1 MRDDVSVLRRHL
13 SRQIAHWGIAGTR
26 LADIESLAAPQAWRS
41 LERYTGQRLRAQ
53 FTDAV
58 KELERDGQGLLAAVR
73 SAATQAELLA
83 LTVKVRAFKSRYL
96 RIETA
101 LDFYADA
108 INSRTNPEMG
118 ALLRSCDLLVDR
130 AMKDVLVPLGK
141 PVPPVV
147 TFADQGRGA
156 LILKYALRLWD
167 PALQSYVAAIKITR
181 HALRNGTSLMHEAG
195 HQISAIIGWN
205 DELREALSSEL
216 GSSGLADC
224 WQAWASEIAADA
236 FAFVFTGYASVC
248 ALHDVVAD
256 EPRAVFRYAPDDPHP
271 ISFLRVLLGVEMC
284 RRTFGAGPWDELAEV
299 WQLTYPIHASLA
311 VGELLRS
318 SQAVLPLIADVVL
331 KRPYRAFAGKA
342 LSDLVNP
349 KKVSPAALQELE
361 QTVGPALFL
370 SSYWVTQDPM
380 RLLALT
386 GLKSAVSGAPSAQSL
401 RQQQSWMLRLGDSL
415 AAA

>member
-1 MRDDVSVLRRHL
+1 MRNQVSVLRRHL

-58 KELERDGQGLLAAVR
+58 KELERDGQALLFAVR
-73 SAATQAELLA
+73 SASTQSELLQ
-83 LTVKVRAFKSRYL
+83 LSTKVRAFKSRYL

-118 ALLRSCDLLVDR
+118 ALLRSCDALVDR
-130 AMKDVLVPLGK
+130 AMKDVLLPLGK

-167 PALQSYVAAIKITR
+167 PAIQSYVAAIKITR
-181 HALRNGTSLMHEAG
+181 HALHNGTSLLHEAG
-195 HQISAIIGWN
+195 HQISALIGWN
-205 DELREALSSEL
+205 DELRDALIDEL
-216 GSSGLADC
+216 QSTSLGDC
-224 WQAWASEIAADA
+224 WGAWASEIAADA

-256 EPRAVFRYAPDDPHP
+256 EPRSVFRYAPDDPHP

-284 RRTFGAGPWDELAEV
+284 RRTYGAGPWDELAEV
-299 WQLTYPIHASLA
+299 WQLTYPIHSSLA
-311 VGELLRS
+311 VGDLLRS
-318 SQAVLPLIADVVL
+318 SQRVLSRIAEVVL
-331 KRPYRAFAGKA
+331 ARRYRAFAGQS

-349 KKVSPAALQELE
+349 QKVSPAALQKLE
-361 QTVGPALFL
+361 ETVGPALFL
-370 SSYWVTQDPM
+370 SSYWVTKDPM

-386 GLKSAVSGAPSAQSL
+386 GLKSAVSGAPTAQSL

>member
-1 MRDDVSVLRRHL
+1 MRNEVSMLRRHL

-58 KELERDGQGLLAAVR
+58 KALEHDGQALLAAVR
-73 SAATQAELLA
+73 SASSQTELLQ
-83 LTVKVRAFKSRYL
+83 LSKKVRAFKSRYL

-118 ALLRSCDLLVDR
+118 ALLRSCDALVDR

-156 LILKYALRLWD
+156 LILQYALRLWD
-167 PALQSYVAAIKITR
+167 PAIQSYVAAIKITR
-181 HALRNGTSLMHEAG
+181 HALHNGTSLIHEAG

-205 DELREALSSEL
+205 DELRDALTSEL
-216 GSSGLADC
+216 QPTGLGDC
-224 WQAWASEIAADA
+224 WGAWASEIAADA

-256 EPRAVFRYAPDDPHP
+256 EPRSVFRYAPDDPHP

-284 RRTFGAGPWDELAEV
+284 RHTYGAGPWDELADV
-299 WQLTYPIHASLA
+299 WQLTYPIHPSLA
-311 VGELLRS
+311 VGDLLHS
-318 SQAVLPLIADVVL
+318 SQRVLPRIAEVVL
-331 KRPYRAFAGKA
+331 TRPYRAFAGQS
-342 LSDLVNP
+342 LINLVNP
-349 KKVSPAALQELE
+349 QKVSPTALQQLE
-361 QTVGPALFL
+361 ETVGPALFL
-370 SSYWVTQDPM
+370 SSYWVTKDPM

-386 GLKSAVSGAPSAQSL
+386 GLKSAVSGAPTAQSL